1 VIFFGCKLLFDF
13 LKKEVNM
20 NAVLKKEAL
29 FSDKQLVMTVGLSF
43 VAALAVAAVAAHA
56 GTDTTFAAAQTT
68 LSSWITG
75 SLGRMIALA
84 SLGVGL
90 VTAIV
95 MKSLMPVAVSVGIG
109 LTASIAVSVITGMV
123 TATI

>member
-1 VIFFGCKLLFDF
+1 
-13 LKKEVNM
+13 M
-20 NAVLKKEAL
+20 NVAVLKNESML
-29 FSDKQLVMTVGLSF
+29 SDKKLIKAVGLSF

-56 GTDTTFAAAQTT
+56 GTDTTFGSAETMLGT
-68 LSSWITG
+68 WIQG

-123 TATI
+123 TATL

>member
-1 VIFFGCKLLFDF
+1 LSCNFFYF
-13 LKKEVNM
+13 LKGSEIM

-43 VAALAVAAVAAHA
+43 VAALALSAIAAHA
-56 GTDTTFAAAQTT
+56 GTDTTFGTAQTM

-90 VTAIV
+90 VSAIV

-109 LTASIAVSVITGMV
+109 LTASVAVSVITGMV